1 MTLMSRARH
10 AGYLPGLCGAAARW
24 LRAVTPEA
32 VFARSG
38 KSAGRFRL
46 YALQV
51 EMAGLHRDGGSMPP
65 DIGLPGKLGR
75 GRPQPGRIPGAGGDF
90 PAPGIPRP
98 HGGCVRLGRPTA
110 GHYRNGLP
118 GRCWP
123 GAFADTGSVQQCA
136 VAEGSTGTARIIRA
150 ASLPKPRLRRTRRG
164 QDRCDHRRSAAVAYA
179 PGRRTTGTDILDRRR
194 LPRQVCACC

>member
-10 AGYLPGLCGAAARW
+10 AGYLPGLRGAAARW

-46 YALQV
+46 YALHV
-51 EMAGLHRDGGSMPP
+51 EMAGLRRDGGSMPTA
-65 DIGLPGKLGR
+65 IGLPGKLGR
-75 GRPQPGRIPGAGGDF
+75 GRPQPGRIPRAGGGF

-98 HGGCVRLGRPTA
+98 HGGCVRPGRPTA
-110 GHYRNGLP
+110 GHYRNGLS
-118 GRCWP
+118 GRCRP

-150 ASLPKPRLRRTRRG
+150 AGLSKPRLRGTRRG
-164 QDRCDHRRSAAVAYA
+164 QDGCDHRRSAAAAYA
-179 PGRRTTGTDILDRRR
+179 PGRRTTGTGVLDRRLSR
-194 LPRQVCACC
+194 KVCACC